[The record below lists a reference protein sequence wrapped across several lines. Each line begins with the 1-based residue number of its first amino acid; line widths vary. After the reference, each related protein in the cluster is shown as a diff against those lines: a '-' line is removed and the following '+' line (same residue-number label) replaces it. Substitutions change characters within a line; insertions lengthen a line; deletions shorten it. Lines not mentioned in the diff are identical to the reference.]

1 MSTQSQ
7 MHNAYL
13 ESQVNSATPQKL
25 RLMLIEGAIRFARL
39 TVKALEEENDADCC
53 EASSRCRSIV
63 SELIGSIH
71 NPQEDLHQRIIAI
84 YVFIFQ
90 RVTEGQ
96 LAKDVGAVN
105 EAISVL
111 ELERQTW
118 QEICKKHPTK
128 LVGEIPM
135 PTPPKTP
142 LGSSPPPTAIPPTGM
157 PVTGTQF
164 SLDA

>member
-1 MSTQSQ
+1 MSNNMQ
-7 MHNAYL
+7 MQNAYL

-39 TVKALEEENDADCC
+39 TIKAMEEDNDADCC
-53 EASSRCRSIV
+53 EAASRCRSIV

-71 NPQEDLHQRIIAI
+71 NPEEDLYQRIIAL

-96 LAKDVGAVN
+96 LAKDIAAIQ

-118 QEICKKHPTK
+118 QDICTKHPEK
-128 LVGEIPM
+128 LVGEMPM
-135 PTPPKTP
+135 SKPPTRGAK
-142 LGSSPPPTAIPPTGM
+142 PPPTAIRPTGT
-157 PVTGTQF
+157 PVIGTQF
-164 SLDA
+164 SFDA

>member
-1 MSTQSQ
+1 MSTQMQ
-7 MHNAYL
+7 MQNAYL

-39 TVKALEEENDADCC
+39 TIKALEEDNDADCC
-53 EASSRCRSIV
+53 EAASRCRSIV

-71 NPQEDLHQRIIAI
+71 NPDDELHQRIIAL

-96 LAKDVGAVN
+96 LGKDIAAVQD
-105 EAISVL
+105 AVSVL

-118 QEICKKHPTK
+118 QEICQKHPEK
-128 LVGEIPM
+128 LVGEAPL
-135 PTPPKTP
+135 PKSVTSPGTAPPV
-142 LGSSPPPTAIPPTGM
+142 AIPPTGT
-157 PVTGTQF
+157 PIVGSQF